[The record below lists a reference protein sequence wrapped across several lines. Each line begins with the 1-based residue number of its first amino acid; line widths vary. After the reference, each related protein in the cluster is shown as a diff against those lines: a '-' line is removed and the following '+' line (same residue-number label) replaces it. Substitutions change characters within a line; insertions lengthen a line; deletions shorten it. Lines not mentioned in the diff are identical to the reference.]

1 MKRMSIAEQTLKKQ
15 IDQFNAKREVL
26 FRERNSLSDRISELF
41 SSINDME
48 AEMRRLEKV
57 RKVMSIKNRL

>member
-26 FRERNSLSDRISELF
+26 FRERNSLSDRISELCN
-41 SSINDME
+41 SINDME
-48 AEMRRLEKV
+48 AEMLRLEKA
-57 RKVMSIKNRL
+57 RKAMSIKNRL